1 MIISRTIIAALA
13 DAVARD
19 SEDGPHFISVRLS
32 FLTR

>member
-1 MIISRTIIAALA
+1 MIISRMIAALA

-19 SEDGPHFISVRLS
+19 SEDGPHFISVGLS